1 MRMAVLVNSRYMPE
15 VTMAGGTLL
24 RAGAAATAALLAL
37 SFVAA
42 APAAAETWPT
52 RPIKLINA
60 LAAGSAPDILSRM
73 IAEPLSRAL
82 GQQVVVEN
90 RAGAANILAT
100 QAAARAAPD
109 GYTLYFGPSLALA
122 VNPHTFKS
130 LPYDPVTDFTY
141 VAMVSKAAFF
151 VLAHPD
157 LPANTL
163 PELIALDK
171 AKPGQLSVAVDGPK
185 NSSGMLAAW
194 LNKTAGLSMVL
205 VPYATMPQG
214 IQDTLAGRVQLTVA
228 AGLIAAPHIDR
239 GALRPLAVSSANRI
253 PGYPNV
259 PTIAETFPG
268 FEFVGW
274 FVLAA
279 PRGTPADV
287 VRRLNQA
294 MDQILRDPELVRR
307 LGELGFYVD
316 GALTPAATAAFV
328 RSQRDA
334 WGEIV
339 RAAGI
344 TPE

>member
-1 MRMAVLVNSRYMPE
+1 VHRLIGAL
-15 VTMAGGTLL
+15 AGTL
-24 RAGAAATAALLAL
+24 ALLTA
-37 SFVAA
+37 SEQVSAQS
-42 APAAAETWPT
+42 WPT
-52 RPIKLINA
+52 RPIKFIVSQ
-60 LAAGSAPDILSRM
+60 AAGGTPDIICRL
-73 IAEPLSRAL
+73 IAEKLSRAL

-90 RAGAANILAT
+90 RAGAANIIAT

-109 GYTLYFGPSLALA
+109 GYTLYFAPSLALA

-130 LPYDPVTDFTY
+130 LPYDPVNDFVY
-141 VAMVSKAAFF
+141 IAMVSKAAFF
-151 VLAHPD
+151 LLAHPD
-157 LPANTL
+157 LPAKTL
-163 PELIALDK
+163 PDLIALDK
-171 AKPGQLSVAVDGPK
+171 QKPGQLSVAVDGPK

-194 LNKTAGLSMVL
+194 LNKTAGLGMVL

-239 GALRPLAVSSANRI
+239 GALRPLAVSAANRI

-279 PRGTPADV
+279 PKGTPGDI
-287 VRRLNQA
+287 VRRVNAA
-294 MDQILRDPELVRR
+294 MDLILKDPELVRR
-307 LGELGFYVD
+307 LADLGFYVD
-316 GALTPAATAAFV
+316 GALTPATTADFV
-328 RSQRDA
+328 RQQRDA

-344 TPE
+344 APE

>member
-1 MRMAVLVNSRYMPE
+1 MTRTGFMRTGL
-15 VTMAGGTLL
+15 
-24 RAGAAATAALLAL
+24 AGALLLAVTLGLAATQQA
-37 SFVAA
+37 V
-42 APAAAETWPT
+42 AETWPT
-52 RPIKLINA
+52 RPVKLINA

-82 GQQVVVEN
+82 GQQVIVEN
-90 RAGAANILAT
+90 RAGAANIIAT

-109 GYTLYFGPSLALA
+109 GYTLYFAPSLALA

-130 LPYDPVTDFTY
+130 LPYDPVADFIY
-141 VAMVSKAAFF
+141 IAMVSKAAFF

-157 LPANTL
+157 LPAKTL
-163 PELIALDK
+163 PDLIAFDK

-194 LNKTAGLSMVL
+194 LNKKAGLSMVL

-214 IQDTLAGRVQLTVA
+214 IQDALAGRVQLTIA
-228 AGLIAAPHIDR
+228 AGLAAAPHIDR
-239 GALRPLAVSSANRI
+239 GALRPLAVSSASRI

-279 PRGTPADV
+279 PKGTPSDIIK
-287 VRRLNQA
+287 RLNGA
-294 MDQILRDPELVRR
+294 MDQILKQPELVKR
-307 LGELGFYVD
+307 LGELGFYVE
-316 GALTPAATAAFV
+316 GALTPQATADFV

-344 TPE
+344 APE

>member
-1 MRMAVLVNSRYMPE
+1 
-15 VTMAGGTLL
+15 MAGDRLT
-24 RAGAAATAALLAL
+24 RVVAAAIAALVAL
-37 SFVAA
+37 WFGLGAP
-42 APAAAETWPT
+42 APAAAETWPA

-90 RAGAANILAT
+90 RAGAANIIAT

-109 GYTLYFGPSLALA
+109 GYTLFFGPSLALA

-130 LPYDPVTDFTY
+130 LPYDPVADFSY
-141 VAMVSKAAFF
+141 IAMVSKAAFF
-151 VLAHPD
+151 LLAHPD
-157 LPANTL
+157 LPAKTL

-194 LNKTAGLSMVL
+194 LNKTAGLDMVL

-279 PRGTPADV
+279 PKGTPAAIV
-287 VRRLNQA
+287 TRLNQA
-294 MDQILRDPELVRR
+294 MDQILRDGELAKR

-316 GALTPAATAAFV
+316 GALTPAATAEFV
-328 RSQRDA
+328 RRQRDA

-339 RAAGI
+339 RAAGV

>member
-1 MRMAVLVNSRYMPE
+1 
-15 VTMAGGTLL
+15 MAGGRPL
-24 RAGAAATAALLAL
+24 RAGAAAIVALVAL
-37 SFVAA
+37 SFGLGAP
-42 APAAAETWPT
+42 APAAEPWPS

-90 RAGAANILAT
+90 RAGAANIIAT

-130 LPYDPVTDFTY
+130 LPYDPVTDFSY
-141 VAMVSKAAFF
+141 IAMVSKAAFF

-157 LPANTL
+157 LPAKTL

-194 LNKTAGLSMVL
+194 LNKTAGLGMVL

-228 AGLIAAPHIDR
+228 AGLVAAPHIDR
-239 GALRPLAVSSANRI
+239 GALRPLAVSSANRV

-279 PRGTPADV
+279 PKGTPADI
-287 VRRLNQA
+287 VRRLNAA

-316 GALTPAATAAFV
+316 GALTPAATADFV
-328 RSQRDA
+328 RRQRDA

>member
-1 MRMAVLVNSRYMPE
+1 MTGTGFMRTRL
-15 VTMAGGTLL
+15 
-24 RAGAAATAALLAL
+24 AGALLLAVTL
-37 SFVAA
+37 GLAA
-42 APAAAETWPT
+42 SHPAAAETWPT
-52 RPIKLINA
+52 RPVKLINA

-82 GQQVVVEN
+82 GQQVIVEN
-90 RAGAANILAT
+90 RAGAANIIAT

-109 GYTLYFGPSLALA
+109 GYTLYFAPSLALA

-130 LPYDPVTDFTY
+130 LPYDPVADFTY
-141 VAMVSKAAFF
+141 IAMVSKAAFF

-157 LPANTL
+157 LPAKTL
-163 PELIALDK
+163 PDLIAFDK

-194 LNKTAGLSMVL
+194 LNKKAGLSMVL

-214 IQDTLAGRVQLTVA
+214 IQDALAGRVQLTIA
-228 AGLIAAPHIDR
+228 AGLAAAPHIDR
-239 GALRPLAVSSANRI
+239 GALRPLAVSSASRI

-279 PRGTPADV
+279 PKGTPSDIIK
-287 VRRLNQA
+287 RLNGA
-294 MDQILRDPELVRR
+294 MDQILKQPELVKR
-307 LGELGFYVD
+307 LGELGFYVE
-316 GALTPAATAAFV
+316 GALTPQATADFV

-344 TPE
+344 APE

>member
-1 MRMAVLVNSRYMPE
+1 MR
-15 VTMAGGTLL
+15 GGTLI
-24 RAGAAATAALLAL
+24 RAARAPAAALIALTLEL
-37 SFVAA
+37 A
-42 APAAAETWPT
+42 APSAAAETWPA
-52 RPIKLINA
+52 RPVKLINA

-82 GQQVVVEN
+82 GQQVIVEN
-90 RAGAANILAT
+90 RPGAANIIAT

-130 LPYDPVTDFTY
+130 LPYDPVKDFTY
-141 VAMVSKAAFF
+141 IAMVSKAAFF

-157 LPANTL
+157 LPARSL
-163 PELIALDK
+163 EDLLALDK

-194 LNKTAGLSMVL
+194 LNKKAGLGMVL

-214 IQDTLAGRVQLTVA
+214 IQDALAGRVQLTVA
-228 AGLIAAPHIDR
+228 AGLIAAPHIGR
-239 GALRPLAVSSANRI
+239 GALRPLAVSSASRI
-253 PGYPNV
+253 LGYPNV
-259 PTIAETFPG
+259 PAIAETFPG

-279 PRGTPADV
+279 PKGTPAEIV
-287 VRRLNQA
+287 ARLNQA
-294 MDQILRDPELVRR
+294 MDQIQRDPELVKR
-307 LGELGFYVD
+307 LGELGFYVE
-316 GALTPAATAAFV
+316 GALTPEATAAFV
-328 RSQRDA
+328 SSQRDA

-344 TPE
+344 TPD

>member
-1 MRMAVLVNSRYMPE
+1 VRLMRTGL
-15 VTMAGGTLL
+15 
-24 RAGAAATAALLAL
+24 AAAAALIALAL
-37 SFVAA
+37 GLLPR
-42 APAAAETWPT
+42 PAAAETWPS

-82 GQQVVVEN
+82 GQQVIVEN
-90 RAGAANILAT
+90 RAGAANIIAT

-130 LPYDPVTDFTY
+130 LPYDPVNDFVY
-141 VAMVSKAAFF
+141 IAMVSKAAFF
-151 VLAHPD
+151 LLAHPD
-157 LPANTL
+157 LPARTL

-171 AKPGQLSVAVDGPK
+171 QKPGQLSVAVDGPK

-194 LNKTAGLSMVL
+194 LNKTAGLDMVL

-228 AGLIAAPHIDR
+228 AGLVAAPHIDR
-239 GALRPLAVSSANRI
+239 GALTPLAVSAAKRI

-259 PTIAETFPG
+259 ATIAETFPG

-279 PRGTPADV
+279 PKGTPGDIIQRV
-287 VRRLNQA
+287 NRA
-294 MDQILRDPELVRR
+294 MDQILKDPELVRR
-307 LGELGFYVD
+307 LGELGFYVE
-316 GALTPAATAAFV
+316 GALTPAATADFV
-328 RSQRDA
+328 RGQRDA

-339 RAAGI
+339 RAAGV

>member
-1 MRMAVLVNSRYMPE
+1 MTGRNFVRTKTPGILCGRVIGLLTVL
-15 VTMAGGTLL
+15 
-24 RAGAAATAALLAL
+24 LLAL
-37 SFVAA
+37 AA
-42 APAAAETWPT
+42 PQPAAAEGWPT

-60 LAAGSAPDILSRM
+60 LAAGSAPDILSRLV
-73 IAEPLSRAL
+73 AEPLSRAL
-82 GQQVVVEN
+82 GQQIIVEN
-90 RAGAANILAT
+90 RPGAANIIAA

-109 GYTLYFGPSLALA
+109 GHTLFFAPSLALA

-130 LPYDPVTDFTY
+130 LPYDPATDFTY
-141 VAMVSKAAFF
+141 IAMVSKAAFF

-157 LPANTL
+157 LPAKTL

-194 LNKTAGLSMVL
+194 LNKTAGMSMVL

-214 IQDTLAGRVQLTVA
+214 IQDTLAGRVQLTIA
-228 AGLIAAPHIDR
+228 AGLVAGPLLDR
-239 GALRPLAVSSANRI
+239 AALRALAVSSASRI
-253 PGYPNV
+253 PGYPQI

-268 FEFVGW
+268 FEFIGW

-279 PRGTPADV
+279 PKGTPRDV
-287 VRRLNQA
+287 VDRLSQA
-294 MDQILRDPELVRR
+294 MDRVLKDPEVVKR

-316 GALTPAATAAFV
+316 GALTPEATTEFV

-334 WGEIV
+334 WGEVV
-339 RAAGI
+339 RAVGI
-344 TPE
+344 APE

>member
-1 MRMAVLVNSRYMPE
+1 MTVGRRRCIGL
-15 VTMAGGTLL
+15 
-24 RAGAAATAALLAL
+24 AAAAFIAL
-37 SFVAA
+37 SLGQPSC
-42 APAAAETWPT
+42 PAAAETWPS

-90 RAGAANILAT
+90 RAGAANIIAT

-109 GYTLYFGPSLALA
+109 GYTLYFAPSLALA

-130 LPYDPVTDFTY
+130 LPYDPVNDFAY
-141 VAMVSKAAFF
+141 IAMVSKAAFF
-151 VLAHPD
+151 LLAHPD
-157 LPANTL
+157 LPARTL

-171 AKPGQLSVAVDGPK
+171 QKPGQLSVAVDGPK

-194 LNKTAGLSMVL
+194 LNKTAGLDMVL

-239 GALRPLAVSSANRI
+239 GALRPLAVSVANRI

-268 FEFVGW
+268 FEFVG
-274 FVLAA
+274 LSN
-279 PRGTPADV
+279 
-287 VRRLNQA
+287 RRH
-294 MDQILRDPELVRR
+294 
-307 LGELGFYVD
+307 G
-316 GALTPAATAAFV
+316 
-328 RSQRDA
+328 
-334 WGEIV
+334 
-339 RAAGI
+339 
-344 TPE
+344 

>member
-1 MRMAVLVNSRYMPE
+1 
-15 VTMAGGTLL
+15 MAGGRRMRT
-24 RAGAAATAALLAL
+24 GAAAIAAFALLAL
-37 SFVAA
+37 GLAA
-42 APAAAETWPT
+42 SAPAETWPT

-73 IAEPLSRAL
+73 VAEPLSRAL

-90 RAGAANILAT
+90 RAGAANIIAT

-141 VAMVSKAAFF
+141 IAMVSKAAFF
-151 VLAHPD
+151 LLAHPD
-157 LPANTL
+157 LPARSL
-163 PELIALDK
+163 SDLIALDH

-185 NSSGMLAAW
+185 NSSGMFAAW
-194 LNKTAGLSMVL
+194 LNKKAGLSMVL

-214 IQDTLAGRVQLTVA
+214 IQDALSGRVQLTVA
-228 AGLIAAPHIDR
+228 AGLAAAPHIDR

-253 PGYPNV
+253 PGYPDV

-279 PRGTPADV
+279 PRGTSAEIV
-287 VRRLNQA
+287 KRLNQA
-294 MDQILRDPELVRR
+294 MDQVLRDPELVRR

-316 GALTPAATAAFV
+316 GALTPEATTAFV

-344 TPE
+344 TAE

>member
-1 MRMAVLVNSRYMPE
+1 MLIRGA
-15 VTMAGGTLL
+15 
-24 RAGAAATAALLAL
+24 RAPAAALIALTLGLASPL
-37 SFVAA
+37 
-42 APAAAETWPT
+42 AAAETWPA

-82 GQQVVVEN
+82 GQQVIVEN
-90 RAGAANILAT
+90 RPGAANIIAT

-109 GYTLYFGPSLALA
+109 GYTLYFAPSLALA

-130 LPYDPVTDFTY
+130 LPYDPVKDFTY

-157 LPANTL
+157 LPAKSL
-163 PELIALDK
+163 ADLIALDK

-194 LNKTAGLSMVL
+194 LNKTAGLGMVL

-214 IQDTLAGRVQLTVA
+214 IQDALAGRVQLTVA
-228 AGLIAAPHIDR
+228 AGLIAAPHINR
-239 GALRPLAVSSANRI
+239 GALRPLAVSSARRI

-259 PTIAETFPG
+259 PAIAETFPG

-279 PRGTPADV
+279 PKGTPVEIVA
-287 VRRLNQA
+287 RLNQA
-294 MDQILRDPELVRR
+294 MAQILRDPELVRR
-307 LGELGFYVD
+307 LGELGFYVE
-316 GALTPAATAAFV
+316 GALTPEATAAFV
-328 RSQRDA
+328 RGQRDA

-344 TPE
+344 TPD

>member
-1 MRMAVLVNSRYMPE
+1 MADEEPMRAKH
-15 VTMAGGTLL
+15 
-24 RAGAAATAALLAL
+24 AAAAALIAL
-37 SFVAA
+37 SFGLA
-42 APAAAETWPT
+42 APQAAAAEIWPT

-82 GQQVVVEN
+82 GQPVVIEN
-90 RAGAANILAT
+90 RAGAANIIAT
-100 QAAARAAPD
+100 QAAVRAAPD
-109 GYTLYFGPSLALA
+109 GYTLYFAPSLALA

-130 LPYDPVTDFTY
+130 LPYDPVADFTY

-157 LPANTL
+157 LPARTL

-194 LNKTAGLSMVL
+194 LNKTAGMGMVL

-228 AGLIAAPHIDR
+228 AGLIAAPHIER
-239 GALRPLAVSSANRI
+239 GALRPLAVSAANRI
-253 PGYPNV
+253 PGYPDV
-259 PTIAETFPG
+259 PTVAETFPG

-279 PRGTPADV
+279 PKGTPADIV
-287 VRRLNQA
+287 TRINQA
-294 MDQILRDPELVRR
+294 MDQILRGSDLIKR

-316 GALTPAATAAFV
+316 GALTPEATAAFV
-328 RSQRDA
+328 RSQRNA

-344 TPE
+344 KPE